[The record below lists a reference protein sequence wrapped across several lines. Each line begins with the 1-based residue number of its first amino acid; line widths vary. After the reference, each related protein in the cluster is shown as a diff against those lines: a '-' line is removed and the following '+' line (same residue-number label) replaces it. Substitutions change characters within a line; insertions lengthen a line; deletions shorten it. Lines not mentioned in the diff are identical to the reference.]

1 MSETRAVV
9 REEIR
14 LMLGDTSSSD
24 SSFSNEQINRAI
36 QRHMRLI
43 GNEVLQG
50 QAWVTSA
57 ITTVAGTSDYTF
69 PSGVEYAQIL
79 TLKLQPYNAVLRPVT
94 LEWIEL
100 SRQGTTLG
108 QGVPYTY
115 AIWEDTSQTVNLRLW
130 PVPNAVYTIDL
141 ERSIIPAALTAE
153 TSTLPFSENLI
164 TALEYRVAGEL
175 LAHADDN
182 VMKQLGIGPMLI
194 QSYQQTA
201 DRAMR
206 KERERLSRLY
216 SVPGIGRASI

>member
-115 AIWEDTSQTVNLRLW
+115 AIWEDTSQVVNVRFW
-130 PVPNAVYTIDL
+130 PVPNSNYTVDV

-153 TSTLPFSENLI
+153 SSLIPFSENLLLG
-164 TALEYRVAGEL
+164 LEYRVASEM
-175 LAHADDN
+175 LASADDN
-182 VMKQLGIGPMLI
+182 VMQQLGLGPNTVAFY
-194 QSYQQTA
+194 SATA
-201 DRAMR
+201 DRVIR
-206 KERERLSRLY
+206 KERERISRLY
-216 SVPGIGRASI
+216 SVPFISKAAL